1 VTALAMISLRKNT
14 QDLFRC
20 SSKIEKRMEFSVEN
34 SAAMNYS
41 RCYILWRHALLGRF
55 CFAVQIFFSALIFF
69 PSTFLFCNAL
79 IYF

>member
-1 VTALAMISLRKNT
+1 TALAMISLRKNT

-41 RCYILWRHALLGRF
+41 RCWLKYRHALLGTL
-55 CFAVQIFFSALIFF
+55 CYAVRTIFSTLLFF
-69 PSTFLFCNAL
+69 RPLFMSKNYL